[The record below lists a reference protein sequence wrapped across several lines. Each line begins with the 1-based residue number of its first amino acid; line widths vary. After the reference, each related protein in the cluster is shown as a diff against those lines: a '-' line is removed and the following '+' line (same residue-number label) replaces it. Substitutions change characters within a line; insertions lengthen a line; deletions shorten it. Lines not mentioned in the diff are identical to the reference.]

1 MKAATGNVYTLAAL
15 RIRHQLRGSRPYL
28 LATSSKHEL
37 SALGLSQSLALA
49 GRTVKPESYPSRE
62 VCRAMTQDS
71 ALLAK
76 LDTEATEAHASSPF
90 VAVGGAAAV
99 SAVVDEFYTR
109 LLADPATAGFFT
121 PLVQAEGLAR
131 LKRHQ
136 VLLLTKVLGG
146 PDWYDG
152 RDLDAAHADLTI
164 TEDAYQRVSLY
175 LLTVLH
181 DFKVPMD
188 VLQVA
193 DTTLRSVRPTVVT
206 EPNGAAES

>member
-1 MKAATGNVYTLAAL
+1 
-15 RIRHQLRGSRPYL
+15 
-28 LATSSKHEL
+28 
-37 SALGLSQSLALA
+37 
-49 GRTVKPESYPSRE
+49 
-62 VCRAMTQDS
+62 MTQDM
-71 ALLAK
+71 AILAS
-76 LDTEATEAHASSPF
+76 LDTEAEKSYASSPF

-99 SAVVDEFYTR
+99 SAVVDEFYAR

-121 PLVQAEGLAR
+121 SLVQGDGLAR

-146 PDWYDG
+146 PDRYDG
-152 RDLDAAHADLTI
+152 RDLGAAHASLAI
-164 TEDAYQRVSLY
+164 TDDAYQRVSLY

-193 DTTLRSVRPTVVT
+193 DTTLRGVRPMIVA
-206 EPNGAAES
+206 EPSAEAAS